1 MTVSYKKSG
10 PGGGGYYT
18 SAMTAGGKAVDDYYS
33 ATGGKELP
41 GAWYAGARSGG
52 GRGNGLGIEDGQM
65 FGAVPDAG
73 DARRFGRFIQGFHPE
88 TGAPLV
94 QNAGD
99 RGRIALHDF
108 TLSAPKSVSVVW
120 SMADGELKSGIEA
133 AQQRAAREMMDLLGE
148 HAYTRQG
155 KGGVVQTPAA
165 LIGALFGH
173 GSSREHDP
181 HLHTHCVAFNLCER
195 PDGTTG
201 ALQTLEL
208 MRWQGAA
215 ASLAHARLAWELR
228 NLGLAVEKKGKL
240 FEIAGVPEKVLKQF
254 SKRRRQIE
262 AVVQEELRAAGIDP
276 AGFGQHGRLHDRA
289 TLATRQ
295 DKSDL
300 NRQALQQR
308 WLDEGA
314 ALGFTT
320 AEAQALVTRT
330 PVAELTREELLQ
342 EARLAVAEL
351 TGTKAVFRAPE
362 LLTQVAVH
370 LLGRASPGQIRQA
383 VEDVKAQDLL
393 STPTLNKAGQ
403 DELLFTTREMLLLE
417 RRLLRLAR
425 RPDTRHVLGTP
436 EALGLP
442 AQLTPNQRDAA
453 VKAVTDVNAITVIEH
468 EKDTPGGDPK
478 FAPGLLP
485 EQRKAALNA
494 LSDGH
499 AVSVI
504 EGTAGAG
511 KTFTV
516 AAISREFERHGYK
529 VTGLAS
535 SWTAAINLQ
544 ASAQLQTGRAIT
556 GWLQAVRKGQLTL
569 NAKTLIVMD
578 EAGMVGAR
586 DMVAVL
592 DIAKTAGAKVILI
605 GDTLQQKSIAA
616 GDALRVI
623 AKAIGSTRL
632 DAIFRQKDPSERQAV
647 YDFFAGRA
655 KEGLATYAAR
665 DLVHFAP
672 SAEAAEQQ
680 LIEAWMRSRQAHG
693 DKQHLIMASDNV
705 SVRQLNNMAHA
716 ARQAAG
722 SIGPGLPLETMDCLE
737 PDDRVEVSVGD
748 DVVFRVNAKED
759 QVFNRSRGVVERI
772 EAGVLFVRLTGSNAV
787 VRVDPKDEKWRYVES
802 GGLAL
807 QLGYCISTYS
817 AQGLTADLTFLK
829 DSTVLD
835 RASAGVG
842 MSRHREGC
850 QVFVDKALR
859 HQAKMRHALADEWTP
874 LSAFTDEECLARM
887 AAGWSAQKEKTST
900 LDYAKWEQGGARVD
914 AEAEEDMQRLRKER
928 LAAGR
933 ALARL
938 RLSPAPRCKAM
949 PFQEADTYV
958 LPIPRPPDLVMQEG
972 SDWLTQRHHVHP
984 DVAWEAVQAGF
995 VSFED
1000 SQTPVFIGYRPGSTG
1015 TPGRAPGQP
1024 VCLLGGDAPRTEAL
1038 RHQFPP
1044 VLPGDDESKSVDIVS
1059 SGLEALQLQTLQIL
1073 RGEPRSTVIVSSD
1086 QAGALLLPHIRAL
1099 LERAA
1104 EVHRHDVAPAA
1115 RMDNTA
1121 MNAVADQEAAS
1132 QAHANGNYCERADFA
1147 AQARKA
1153 MEAFDTERNAKM
1165 KARQRR
1171 PDRKKR
1177 TRMPTPL
1184 TAWRAGKIFTK
1195 RPGLAK
1201 ERKRKIKTPGK
1212 RRPGSRQG

>member
-18 SAMTAGGKAVDDYYS
+18 SAMTADGKAVDDYYS
-33 ATGGKELP
+33 ATGGKEPP
-41 GAWYAGARSGG
+41 GVWYAGARPGG

-65 FGAVPDAG
+65 FGAVLGAG

-108 TLSAPKSVSVVW
+108 TLAAPKSVSVVW
-120 SMADGELKSGIEA
+120 AMGESDLKAGIEA

-173 GSSREHDP
+173 GSSRENDP
-181 HLHTHCVAFNLCER
+181 HLHTHSVAFNLCER
-195 PDGTTG
+195 PDGSTG
-201 ALQTLEL
+201 ALQTLEI

-228 NLGLAVEKKGKL
+228 LLGLSVEKKGKL
-240 FEIAGVPEKVLKQF
+240 FEIAGVPEKVLRQF
-254 SKRRRQIE
+254 SQRRCQIE
-262 AVVQEELRAAGIDP
+262 AAVQEELHEEGIDP
-276 AGFGQHGRLHDRA
+276 TGFPKHGRLHDRA

-295 DKSDL
+295 AKSDL
-300 NRQALQQR
+300 NREALQQR
-308 WLDEGA
+308 WLAEGA

-320 AEAQALVTRT
+320 AEAQALVTRM

-342 EARLAVAEL
+342 EALLAVVEL
-351 TGTKAVFRAPE
+351 TETKAVFRAPE

-370 LLGRASPGQIRQA
+370 LVGRASPGQIRQA
-383 VEDVKAQDLL
+383 VEDVKTHDLL
-393 STPTLNKAGQ
+393 STPTINKSGA
-403 DELLFTTREMLLLE
+403 EERLFTTREMLLLE

-425 RPDTRHVLGTP
+425 RPDCRHVLGSP
-436 EALGLP
+436 DALGLP

-453 VKAVTDVNAITVIEH
+453 VKAVSDVNAVTVIEH
-468 EKDTPGGDPK
+468 ANNPPGRSLK
-478 FAPGLLP
+478 LA
-485 EQRKAALNA
+485 AALNA

-516 AAISREFERHGYK
+516 AAIAREFERHGYA
-529 VTGLAS
+529 VTGLATG
-535 SWTAAINLQ
+535 WTAATNLQ
-544 ASAQLQTGRAIT
+544 KSAGLQTGRAIT
-556 GWLQAVRKGQLTL
+556 GWVQAVRKGQIRLD
-569 NAKTLIVMD
+569 AKSLIVFD
-578 EAGMVGAR
+578 EAGMVGAK

-623 AKAIGSTRL
+623 AKTIGSTRL
-632 DAIFRQKDPSERQAV
+632 DAIFRQKDPTERQAV

-655 KEGLATYAAR
+655 KEGLAIYAAR
-665 DLVHFAP
+665 GQVHFAP

-680 LIEAWMRSRQAHG
+680 LIDAWLRSQQVHPG
-693 DKQHLIMASDNV
+693 KEHLIMASDNAA
-705 SVRQLNNMAHA
+705 VRQLNRLAHA

-817 AQGLTADLTFLK
+817 AQGLTADFTFLK
-829 DSTVLD
+829 DSTMLD

-842 MSRHREGC
+842 MSRHRDGC

-859 HQAKMRHALADEWTP
+859 HQAKMRHALADDWTP

-914 AEAEEDMQRLRKER
+914 AEAEEDMQRLRKQR

-933 ALARL
+933 ALAHL
-938 RLSPAPRCKAM
+938 RTKVAPGLSPAPRCKAM

-958 LPIPRPPDLVMQEG
+958 LPMSRPSQVVVEEGGDL
-972 SDWLTQRHHVHP
+972 LTQRNHVHP

-995 VSFED
+995 VSFEN

-1015 TPGRAPGQP
+1015 TPGGAPAQP
-1024 VCLLGGDAPRTEAL
+1024 VYLLGGDAPRTEAL

-1099 LERAA
+1099 LEQAA
-1104 EVHRHDVAPAA
+1104 EVYRHDVAPTA
-1115 RMDNTA
+1115 RMDPTA

-1147 AQARKA
+1147 AQTRKA
-1153 MEAFDTERNAKM
+1153 MEAFDTERYAKM

-1212 RRPGSRQG
+1212 RRPGSGQG